1 MSFESKSFLCEKYD
15 ALESLKYKEL
25 QYIGN
30 LGLLEKKKIAIVGTR
45 RPNAYS
51 KGIVYQLASTLSEYN
66 IVTVSG
72 TAMGVDIIAHRGAK
86 PQNTVAI
93 VAHGI
98 DIIYPKINAK
108 DIQAIQNEGLVLSA
122 YPDGMM
128 PRAYTF
134 VQRNELIACFCDALV
149 VAEADLKSGSLHTA
163 RFALKHGKPIYVLPH
178 RIGESLGTWELVKNK
193 QATVIEGV
201 DEFVALYA
209 QGDAKR
215 KTTDALLEYCQ
226 SSPSYDESIKIW
238 GEKIFEYE
246 LLGKIAIKNGVVF
259 VL

>member
-1 MSFESKSFLCEKYD
+1 MSFEHKSFSCDEYA
-15 ALESLKYKEL
+15 ALESLKYEEL
-25 QYIGN
+25 YYIGKRE
-30 LGLLEKKKIAIVGTR
+30 LLDKKKIAIVGTR
-45 RPNAYS
+45 RPSAYC
-51 KGIVYQLASTLSEYN
+51 KGIVYQLASSLSEHD

-108 DIQAIQNEGLVLSA
+108 DIQAIQEEGLVLSA
-122 YPDGMM
+122 YPTGMM

-201 DEFVALYA
+201 DEFVALFA
-209 QGDAKR
+209 EKGASLK
-215 KTTDALLEYCQ
+215 KADALLEYCQ
-226 SSPSYDESIKIW
+226 SSPSYDDAIKQW

-259 VL
+259 VP